1 MSPVLIDILIFFVG
15 VIGAFV
21 GSVAAGSGLITMPIL
36 LFLGIP
42 PQIALGS
49 FNFGSMGTCIGN
61 IIKFSQLKNLGV
73 LRRDVLILT
82 TLAVPATVIGSIVVV
97 SLPEEALTKIVG
109 IILLVLLPLLFAK
122 KDFGVVANR
131 ATGKKRILS
140 HVAYTLVNVWSG
152 FFSPGTG
159 LMETYIRV
167 RGYGYTIIQ
176 GKAVS
181 RIPILLSSIGSV
193 IVFAISGFIKYDL
206 AIILFLGMLVGG
218 YLGTTFAIKKGDA
231 WLKPLLGIIILAT
244 AIKLILFS

>member
-1 MSPVLIDILIFFVG
+1 
-15 VIGAFV
+15 
-21 GSVAAGSGLITMPIL
+21 
-36 LFLGIP
+36 
-42 PQIALGS
+42 
-49 FNFGSMGTCIGN
+49 
-61 IIKFSQLKNLGV
+61 
-73 LRRDVLILT
+73 
-82 TLAVPATVIGSIVVV
+82 
-97 SLPEEALTKIVG
+97 
-109 IILLVLLPLLFAK
+109 
-122 KDFGVVANR
+122 
-131 ATGKKRILS
+131 
-140 HVAYTLVNVWSG
+140 
-152 FFSPGTG
+152 
-159 LMETYIRV
+159 METYIRV